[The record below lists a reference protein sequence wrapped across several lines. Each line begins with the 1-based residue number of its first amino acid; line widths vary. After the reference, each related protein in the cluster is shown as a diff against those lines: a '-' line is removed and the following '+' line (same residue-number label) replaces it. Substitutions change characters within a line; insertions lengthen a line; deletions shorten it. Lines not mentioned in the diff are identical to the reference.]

1 MKPLEQLHFKEDM
14 TLRELVGEMEKCSVL
29 GSGRFAKG
37 VKIMAEM
44 FNDPDYT
51 VFLSLA
57 GPMVPGGLR
66 NVLSYLVEHE
76 YVNVILST
84 GANLVHDIIEALG
97 YRHYIGTFSADD
109 VELKK
114 KKLGRI
120 GDIFVEQR
128 AFIGLEKEL
137 YRILNLIPKKK
148 KECIG
153 ISELITELASRLSD
167 QHSILVQSLK
177 HNVSVFAPG
186 FLDSMLGLHIWTY
199 SQLNMIKIDPLADFR
214 KLSDI
219 VFTAKKVGVIIIGG
233 GLPKHHTL
241 YINTL
246 RDGVDSAI
254 QITLDRPEGGGLSGA
269 PLEEAI
275 SWKKIKGKGN
285 FVTVIGDATFVFPLM
300 VLAALQ
306 LAQLMNG

>member
-1 MKPLEQLHFKEDM
+1 MKPLEQLHLKEDM
-14 TLRELVGEMEKCSVL
+14 TLRELVEEMEKCGVL

-37 VKIMAEM
+37 VKIMTEM
-44 FNDPDYT
+44 FRDPDYT

-66 NVLSYLVEHE
+66 NVLSYLVERE

-109 VELKK
+109 VGLKK

-137 YRILNLIPKKK
+137 YKILNSIPKEK

-153 ISELITELASRLSD
+153 ISELIAELASRLND
-167 QHSILVQSLK
+167 QHSILVQALK

-275 SWKKIKGKGN
+275 SWNKIKGKEN
-285 FVTVIGDATFVFPLM
+285 SVTVIGDATFVLPIM

-306 LAQLMNG
+306 STN

>member
-1 MKPLEQLHFKEDM
+1 MKPLEQIHLKEDM
-14 TLRELVGEMEKCSVL
+14 TLKELVEEMEKCNVL

-66 NVLSYLVEHE
+66 NVLSYLVERE

-137 YRILNLIPKKK
+137 YKILNSIPKKK

-153 ISELITELASRLSD
+153 ISELITEVASRLND
-167 QHSILVQSLK
+167 QHSILVQSQK

-186 FLDSMLGLHIWTY
+186 ILDSMLGLHIWTY

-269 PLEEAI
+269 SLEEAI
-275 SWKKIKGKGN
+275 SWNKIKGKGN
-285 FVTVIGDATFVFPLM
+285 SVTVIGDATFVFPLM

-306 LAQLMNG
+306 STN

>member
-1 MKPLEQLHFKEDM
+1 MKPLEQIHLKEDM
-14 TLRELVGEMEKCSVL
+14 TLRELVEEMEKCSVL

-66 NVLSYLVEHE
+66 NVLSYLVERE

-97 YRHYIGTFSADD
+97 YRHYIGTFSVDD
-109 VELKK
+109 VDLKK

-128 AFIGLEKEL
+128 AFIGLEKKL
-137 YRILNLIPKKK
+137 YQILDSIPKKK
-148 KECIG
+148 RECIG
-153 ISELITELASRLSD
+153 TSELITELASRLND
-167 QHSILVQSLK
+167 QRSILVQSLK

-269 PLEEAI
+269 SLEEAI
-275 SWKKIKGKGN
+275 SWNKIKAKGN

-306 LAQLMNG
+306 MDI